1 MENKIW
7 NAVEGFDPND
17 SLICYRKTEKNA
29 DGTARLMDTLYMPL
43 RAMHEWFLRCH
54 PDGSV
59 LIDKE
64 FTKDNGIHAV
74 VRAVVSYDGREVSDG
89 ICDGWKES
97 RDANGV
103 TVLDKNYLS
112 KAARLAKRY
121 ALSVAGFGM
130 PGDAK
135 VTDRTPIIEVTS
147 GVNMPDESM
156 GITMEVPIPPIPG
169 VTISAPAPVAAP
181 APVPAPAIASS
192 NPITDAN
199 ANLAAAPK
207 KRGRKPKAMVPPID
221 VPTPI
226 VPPMSVMVE
235 DEEASKPA
243 DVPAVQE
250 TTAAPEVPAE
260 TNKNPE
266 PLDGNAQAE
275 LLASAQPEP
284 SMTYEQALQC
294 TIPTGK
300 YRDMTI
306 DAARRLD
313 GNNKVIPTFLKGW
326 YKNMPIQKAAAI
338 IARHEGLDYKELE
351 TITIE

>member
-169 VTISAPAPVAAP
+169 VTIPAPAPVAAP
-181 APVPAPAIASS
+181 AS
-192 NPITDAN
+192 
-199 ANLAAAPK
+199 
-207 KRGRKPKAMVPPID
+207 
-221 VPTPI
+221 
-226 VPPMSVMVE
+226 
-235 DEEASKPA
+235 
-243 DVPAVQE
+243 VPAVQE

-260 TNKNPE
+260 TNENPE

>member
-169 VTISAPAPVAAP
+169 VTISAP
-181 APVPAPAIASS
+181 VPASAIASS

-199 ANLAAAPK
+199 ANPAAAPK
-207 KRGRKPKAMVPPID
+207 KRGRKPKAM
-221 VPTPI
+221 
-226 VPPMSVMVE
+226 
-235 DEEASKPA
+235 
-243 DVPAVQE
+243 VPAVQE

>member
-169 VTISAPAPVAAP
+169 VTI
-181 APVPAPAIASS
+181 
-192 NPITDAN
+192 N
-199 ANLAAAPK
+199 
-207 KRGRKPKAMVPPID
+207 
-221 VPTPI
+221 
-226 VPPMSVMVE
+226 E
-235 DEEASKPA
+235 
-243 DVPAVQE
+243 
-250 TTAAPEVPAE
+250 
-260 TNKNPE
+260 NPE

>member
-169 VTISAPAPVAAP
+169 VTISAPAP
-181 APVPAPAIASS
+181 
-192 NPITDAN
+192 
-199 ANLAAAPK
+199 
-207 KRGRKPKAMVPPID
+207 
-221 VPTPI
+221 
-226 VPPMSVMVE
+226 
-235 DEEASKPA
+235 
-243 DVPAVQE
+243 
-250 TTAAPEVPAE
+250 EVPAE
-260 TNKNPE
+260 TNENPE

>member
-121 ALSVAGFGM
+121 ALVRCRFRYAG
-130 PGDAK
+130 
-135 VTDRTPIIEVTS
+135 
-147 GVNMPDESM
+147 
-156 GITMEVPIPPIPG
+156 
-169 VTISAPAPVAAP
+169 
-181 APVPAPAIASS
+181 
-192 NPITDAN
+192 
-199 ANLAAAPK
+199 
-207 KRGRKPKAMVPPID
+207 
-221 VPTPI
+221 
-226 VPPMSVMVE
+226 
-235 DEEASKPA
+235 
-243 DVPAVQE
+243 
-250 TTAAPEVPAE
+250 
-260 TNKNPE
+260 
-266 PLDGNAQAE
+266 
-275 LLASAQPEP
+275 
-284 SMTYEQALQC
+284 
-294 TIPTGK
+294 
-300 YRDMTI
+300 
-306 DAARRLD
+306 
-313 GNNKVIPTFLKGW
+313 
-326 YKNMPIQKAAAI
+326 
-338 IARHEGLDYKELE
+338 
-351 TITIE
+351 

>member
-169 VTISAPAPVAAP
+169 VTILSL
-181 APVPAPAIASS
+181 IH
-192 NPITDAN
+192 I
-199 ANLAAAPK
+199 
-207 KRGRKPKAMVPPID
+207 
-221 VPTPI
+221 
-226 VPPMSVMVE
+226 
-235 DEEASKPA
+235 
-243 DVPAVQE
+243 
-250 TTAAPEVPAE
+250 
-260 TNKNPE
+260 
-266 PLDGNAQAE
+266 
-275 LLASAQPEP
+275 
-284 SMTYEQALQC
+284 
-294 TIPTGK
+294 
-300 YRDMTI
+300 
-306 DAARRLD
+306 
-313 GNNKVIPTFLKGW
+313 
-326 YKNMPIQKAAAI
+326 
-338 IARHEGLDYKELE
+338 
-351 TITIE
+351 

>member
-17 SLICYRKTEKNA
+17 SLICYRKTEKNL
-29 DGTARLMDTLYMPL
+29 DGTTRLMDTLYMPL

-130 PGDAK
+130 PSDAK

-169 VTISAPAPVAAP
+169 VTIPAP
-181 APVPAPAIASS
+181 APVPAPAPAQAPVPATS
-192 NPITDAN
+192 NVTADAN
-199 ANLAAAPK
+199 ANAVATK
-207 KRGRKPKAMVPPID
+207 KRGRKPKNVAQD
-221 VPTPI
+221 ADTPAAI
-226 VPPMSVMVE
+226 VPPMPVMVE
-235 DEEASKPA
+235 DDENNKPIEAPA
-243 DVPAVQE
+243 NTSEPTE
-250 TTAAPEVPAE
+250 TP
-260 TNKNPE
+260 
-266 PLDGNAQAE
+266 DGNAQAE
-275 LLASAQPEP
+275 LLASAQPQP

-294 TIPTGK
+294 VIPTGK

-313 GNNKVIPTFLKGW
+313 GNDKVIPTFLKGW
-326 YKNMPIQKAAAI
+326 YKNLPIQKAAAI
-338 IARHEGLDYKELE
+338 IARHEGLNYKELE
-351 TITIE
+351 NITIE